1 MMQSRYAHPAVSL
14 LALCSAC
21 VSSRSAEQNSGAE
34 AEARLLAAVA
44 TDTTPRVQ
52 IHSFKSLP
60 KIATSYFPK
69 EFSYAQGG
77 WSGVSHVFLTPQLM
91 QPDEFWTVND
101 RGLNLYLTA
110 KDSQNNLKFNDGD
123 RYFPEP
129 QFNQTLFRIK
139 ISPNGEGEIL
149 EQVGLRA
156 VGAPTDGLPSALP
169 ELATGEKGF
178 AKKSASAPFVP
189 VPLSVRGFDFEG
201 VAQTYNK
208 NGQREFWLVEEYG
221 PSLLRADAQGHI
233 THRWSPSKQNKAV
246 LQSLPWVYRHR
257 GDNRGFEGLTVSGA
271 FVLAALQSPLDAAGG
286 RSGQAGHGNSSTP
299 LHRIVRLNRETGA
312 MEHFAYN
319 HTPQAAAAGGKAKDV
334 KIGDLAAI
342 DSSGERFLV
351 LEHANARKHIA
362 VVEARITPETT
373 RLEDTVGYESGK
385 IPYTPLNTKIIAD
398 LAPLLAGIELPE
410 KAEGITFLDPKTLLI
425 VFDNDH
431 CIEPLL
437 AAKNAPKECENLVVT
452 IGFPK
457 PLF

>member
-1 MMQSRYAHPAVSL
+1 MNRIRNTFAAVSI
-14 LALCSAC
+14 LALCAAC
-21 VSSRSAEQNSGAE
+21 VSNRPLEQNTGRDT
-34 AEARLLAAVA
+34 EARLLAAVA
-44 TDTTPRVQ
+44 TDSTPRVQ
-52 IHSFKSLP
+52 VHSFKKLP
-60 KIATSYFPK
+60 LIGTSYFPK
-69 EFSYAQGG
+69 VFSYPQGG
-77 WSGVSHVFLTPQLM
+77 WSGVSHVSITPQLI

-101 RGLNLYLTA
+101 RGLNLYLSA
-110 KDSQNNLKFNDGD
+110 KDAQDNLKFTDGD

-129 QFNQTLFRIK
+129 HFNQSLFRIK
-139 ISPNGEGEIL
+139 ISPTGEGEIL
-149 EQVGLRA
+149 EQLGLFA
-156 VGAPTDGLPSALP
+156 VGAPTNGLPSSVP

-178 AKKSASAPFVP
+178 SKKSARAPFVP
-189 VPLSVRGFDFEG
+189 LPLSVRGFDFEG
-201 VAQTYNK
+201 VAQTFDK

-221 PSLLRADAQGHI
+221 PSILRADAQGHI
-233 THRWSPSKQNKAV
+233 THRWSPSLQNKAI

-286 RSGQAGHGNSSTP
+286 RSGEVGHGNPNTP
-299 LHRIVRLNRETGA
+299 LHRMARLNRETGA

-319 HTPQAAAAGGKAKDV
+319 HTSQSVAAGGKHKDV

-342 DSSGERFLV
+342 DASGERFLV
-351 LEHANARKHIA
+351 LEHSNARKHMV

-373 RLEDTVGYESGK
+373 RLEDTVAYEAGK
-385 IPYTPLNTKIIAD
+385 IPYTPVSTRIVAD
-398 LAPLLAGIELPE
+398 LAPLLAGLELPE

-437 AAKNAPKECENLVVT
+437 AAKNAPKECENLAVT